1 MSPPQ
6 AQCYC
11 NVEDCV

>member
-6 AQCYC
+6 A
-11 NVEDCV
+11 EHLL